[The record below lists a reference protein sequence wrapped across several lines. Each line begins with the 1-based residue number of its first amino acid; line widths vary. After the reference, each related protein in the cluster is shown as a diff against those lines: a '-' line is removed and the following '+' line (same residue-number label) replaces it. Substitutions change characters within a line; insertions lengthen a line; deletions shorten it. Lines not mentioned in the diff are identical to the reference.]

1 MSLPF
6 SFSPNIVRNT
16 VKLMG
21 PGASFIMSSISSFFT
36 FTRPRA
42 GNTHSGPPAG
52 TVGTETALRTL
63 GFALVISLQGI
74 QSRKIQRRS
83 RGAKDSREKM
93 FLTVLFITGRQLEA
107 AQTSDVG
114 GVSYF

>member
-1 MSLPF
+1 MKCYHEVRLRIHFGAMLTAVFILPAPNSEDIKTDRVQGEREREMHMSLPF

-42 GNTHSGPPAG
+42 GNTHSGP
-52 TVGTETALRTL
+52 LSWYRN
-63 GFALVISLQGI
+63 S
-74 QSRKIQRRS
+74 S
-83 RGAKDSREKM
+83 
-93 FLTVLFITGRQLEA
+93 
-107 AQTSDVG
+107 
-114 GVSYF
+114 